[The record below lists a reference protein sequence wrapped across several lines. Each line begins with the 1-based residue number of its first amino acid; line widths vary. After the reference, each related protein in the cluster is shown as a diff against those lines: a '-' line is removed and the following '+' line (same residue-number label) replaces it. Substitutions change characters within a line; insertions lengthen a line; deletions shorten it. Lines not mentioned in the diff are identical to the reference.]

1 MEVDQQLLPLV
12 IQALVESDIPPVHW
26 VGYKDLLLVSAEHSS
41 AWTVLVSDSPL
52 SRVLPRRWLGIDGQK
67 IHDYWQTALRAVMAL
82 VIFRPGIS
90 QVGSSWLHL
99 TFPCSFSIF
108 F

>member
-67 IHDYWQTALRAVMAL
+67 IRGYWQAALRAVMAL
-82 VIFRPGIS
+82 VVFRPGIS
-90 QVGSSWLHL
+90 QVCSS
-99 TFPCSFSIF
+99 
-108 F
+108 